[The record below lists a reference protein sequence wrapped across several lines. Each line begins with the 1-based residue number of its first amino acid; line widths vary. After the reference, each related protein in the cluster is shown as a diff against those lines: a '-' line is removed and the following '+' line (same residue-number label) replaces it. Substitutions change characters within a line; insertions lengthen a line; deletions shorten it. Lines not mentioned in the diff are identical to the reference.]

1 MECIY
6 DLGMSNV
13 NLKNS
18 KYRVL
23 DSYNCNVFRI
33 QDELSTCIYILKVC
47 DEMESDRYKHQFKTE
62 IDVLSKLN
70 SLLVPSL
77 VTCFEEGTLQCFV
90 ETYIPGISAKQ
101 FVQQYKGVIQRYR
114 LLFDVL
120 SVLQAVHEIG
130 YLYIDL
136 KLENIIYYQKHFYL
150 IDFNACIENHA
161 HVAIMASKSNCAPE
175 LMTLSKKD
183 IRCDIYALGS
193 LLQEVFG
200 VGMILIIYL
209 CHQKKERRISNLS
222 IFKFLIIIHILIR
235 ILLVL
240 LLCIL
245 SVFSLFKCTSPK
257 NVFDAYYYHHQ
268 IAMFEKAYKES
279 ESKDQLYM
287 WISNGWILDDV
298 YVNKQASIF
307 LMKEALKTKDATLIQ
322 YMYDRISLNKTP
334 ELEACALIYLKPTT
348 STIARCMRLVLTSD
362 MLLKDKLDVVNQCLQ
377 IAIHDEL
384 NVSLTPIKDWLENVE
399 TNQLLNYSKE
409 FEDLGCN
416 YLEYLFLLRNKES
429 EIMEIPLVFIDNLKS
444 SRWNDLYAFWRS
456 L

>member
-1 MECIY
+1 
-6 DLGMSNV
+6 MS
-13 NLKNS
+13 S
-18 KYRVL
+18 
-23 DSYNCNVFRI
+23 
-33 QDELSTCIYILKVC
+33 
-47 DEMESDRYKHQFKTE
+47 
-62 IDVLSKLN
+62 
-70 SLLVPSL
+70 
-77 VTCFEEGTLQCFV
+77 
-90 ETYIPGISAKQ
+90 
-101 FVQQYKGVIQRYR
+101 
-114 LLFDVL
+114 
-120 SVLQAVHEIG
+120 
-130 YLYIDL
+130 
-136 KLENIIYYQKHFYL
+136 
-150 IDFNACIENHA
+150 
-161 HVAIMASKSNCAPE
+161 
-175 LMTLSKKD
+175 
-183 IRCDIYALGS
+183 
-193 LLQEVFG
+193 
-200 VGMILIIYL
+200 
-209 CHQKKERRISNLS
+209 KKERRIPNLS

-257 NVFDAYYYHHQ
+257 NVFDAYYHHHQ

-279 ESKDQLYM
+279 KSKDQLYM

-377 IAIHDEL
+377 IAIHEEL

-416 YLEYLFLLRNKES
+416 YLEYLFLLRNKEN